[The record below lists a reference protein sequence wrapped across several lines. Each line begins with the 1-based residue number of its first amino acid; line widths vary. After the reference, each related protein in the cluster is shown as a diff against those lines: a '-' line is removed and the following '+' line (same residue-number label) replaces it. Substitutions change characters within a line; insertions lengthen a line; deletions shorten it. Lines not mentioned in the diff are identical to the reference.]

1 MWPVIGYNAAGYDHQ
16 TGNAV
21 RVLITGAAGFV
32 GRHLSRHLLDT
43 VPELDAHG
51 TVLPGIGQ
59 TTLAGITSHEVDLR
73 DSASVSAL
81 FDRLQPQQVY
91 HLAAQANVRRSF
103 DAVWE
108 TLETNIRSE
117 LNVIQACLSLPARPR
132 LLVISTGE
140 MYDPADLPSR
150 EDSALRPSSPYSV
163 SKVTQDMLALQYFL
177 SDGLPTLRARPFNH
191 LGPGQ
196 SEGFVAPDFAMQ
208 IARIED
214 GQQEPRLFV
223 GNLSARRDFTD
234 VRDVVHAYRLIMER
248 GEAGS
253 VYNIASNQTHTIQ
266 ALLDG
271 MLRHARVPIEVCP
284 DSNRMRPSGTSILWG
299 DATRLHAATGW
310 QPTIPFEQTLLDVLN
325 DCRQR
330 VRPHPQE

>member
-1 MWPVIGYNAAGYDHQ
+1 M
-16 TGNAV
+16 

-32 GRHLSRHLLDT
+32 GRHLSRHLLDS
-43 VPELDAHG
+43 VPALEAHG

-59 TTLAGITSHEVDLR
+59 ATLPGITPHELDLR
-73 DSASVSAL
+73 DANAVGAL
-81 FDRLQPQQVY
+81 VAAIQPEQIY
-91 HLAAQANVRRSF
+91 HLAAQANVRKSF

-117 LNVIQACLSLPARPR
+117 LNIIQACLALAPMPR
-132 LLVISTGE
+132 LLVISSGE

-150 EDSALRPSSPYSV
+150 EDSPLRPSSPYSV
-163 SKVTQDMLALQYFL
+163 SKLTQDMLALQYFL
-177 SDGLPTLRARPFNH
+177 SAGLPTVRARPFNH

-208 IARIED
+208 IARIEA
-214 GQQEPRLFV
+214 GAMEPKLFV

-234 VRDVVHAYRLIMER
+234 VRDVVRAYRLMMER
-248 GEAGS
+248 GEAGE
-253 VYNIASNQTHTIQ
+253 VYNVASNQTHTIQ
-266 ALLDG
+266 ELLDG
-271 MLRHARVPIEVCP
+271 MLRHAAVPIEVVA
-284 DSNRMRPSGTSILWG
+284 DEKRMRPSGTPILWG
-299 DATRLHAATGW
+299 DATRLRDATGW

-330 VRPHPQE
+330 VRPQPQE